1 MLNWTKIRS
10 KLQEGLN
17 REHIIKENEFTI
29 TAYKIMIRKEL
40 ERKEENHS
48 RTQKYQKNIK
58 KLETINKKLKELQI
72 ILKTKKWRKMP
83 IKDKEKHALYMR
95 EYRRKIKEQKN
106 KGINQKGKIVNQKSK
121 PLQESINVSK
131 EITQE
136 EKEFLR
142 DIIIKTTHRRSITQE
157 ESKKA
162 LKILYK

>member
-1 MLNWTKIRS
+1 MLNWAEIRN

-17 REHIIKENEFTI
+17 REHIIKENEFI
-29 TAYKIMIRKEL
+29 IIAYEIMIKKEL
-40 ERKEENHS
+40 ERKVENHS

-58 KLETINKKLKELQI
+58 KLEAINERLKKLQI
-72 ILKTKKWRKMP
+72 ILKAKKWKKLP
-83 IKDKEKHALYMR
+83 IKDKEEHALYMR
-95 EYRRKIKEQKN
+95 EYRKKIKEQKN
-106 KGINQKGKIVNQKSK
+106 KSVNQKGKSVNQESK
-121 PLQESINVSK
+121 PLTESINVSK

-142 DIIIKTTHRRSITQE
+142 DIIIKATHRRSITQE